1 MSYDKKNLNDKK
13 NLWPRVGV
21 AVLAASFSLLALAQQ
36 RPDAGTIIEQQ
47 QQRERVRIPA
57 PEPQVLPKA
66 QPGRPAMS
74 ASPTLSVT
82 VTAFRVSGNT
92 AIPEAELLAL
102 VQEFVGKTLDFEG
115 LNEAANRIQRLYRER
130 GYFLAVSYLPQQQ
143 IQNGV
148 VEIVVLE
155 GALGNVTLEMPA
167 HARLRESLPRGI
179 LDTYLKPGALITE
192 TGLERPLLL
201 INDLAGVSVTSALG
215 PSERAVGAA
224 DLKVKLVEEPRVNG
238 YVDADNGGNRFTGE
252 FRVGANLNATN
263 LAGYGDLLSVRAFIS
278 DENMKFGRVAYVVP
292 VGYYGTRLG
301 LSYTAFDYRLAK
313 DFAALEAHGKGDV
326 TTLYALH
333 PFVRT
338 RNANFM
344 IQGAYETKNLKDYVD
359 STASVEQRKIDSAR
373 LGAVGD
379 FRDGMLSGGLNS
391 YSLTYTEGKL
401 NLGPSDVLTADQNVT
416 TGLDTE
422 GRFSKTNA
430 DYRRV
435 QRINGDFNVLIAY
448 SSQNASKNLAS
459 AEKFSLGGPNGV
471 RAYPV
476 GEGIGD
482 TGYLFTT
489 ELRYLVPKFKVLRGD
504 VTLSA
509 FYDLGNVH
517 TDQRPLATNSAN
529 MRGLAGYGFGLN
541 LGREG
546 DFLVKTSVAFR
557 AETERAL
564 SDTARRDPRIWL
576 QAIKW
581 F

>member
-1 MSYDKKNLNDKK
+1 MSYDKKNI
-13 NLWPRVGV
+13 WSRVGV
-21 AVLAASFSLLALAQQ
+21 AVLASSFTLLALAQQ
-36 RPDAGTIIEQQ
+36 RPDAGAIIE

-57 PEPQVLPKA
+57 PEPQVLPEA
-66 QPGRPAMS
+66 QPARPAMS

-92 AIPEAELLAL
+92 AIREAELLAL
-102 VQEFVGKTLDFEG
+102 VQEFVGKTLNFEG
-115 LNEAANRIQRLYRER
+115 LNEAASRIQRLYRER

-148 VEIVVLE
+148 VEIAVLE
-155 GALGNVTLEMPA
+155 GVLGNVTLEMPE

-215 PSERAVGAA
+215 PSERAIGAA

-263 LAGYGDLLSVRAFIS
+263 LAGYGDLLSFRAFVS

-292 VGYYGTRLG
+292 VGYYGTRVG
-301 LSYTAFDYRLAK
+301 LSYTVFDYKLAK

-333 PFVRT
+333 PLVRT
-338 RNANFM
+338 RNANFL

-359 STASVEQRKIDSAR
+359 STSSVEERKIDSAK
-373 LGAVGD
+373 LGAIGD
-379 FRDGMLSGGLNS
+379 FRDGLLSGGLNS
-391 YSLTYTEGKL
+391 YSLTYTAGKL
-401 NLGPSDVLTADQNVT
+401 NLGPSGVLTADQNVT
-416 TGLDTE
+416 TGLNTE
-422 GRFSKTNA
+422 GSFNKTNA
-430 DYRRV
+430 DYRRL
-435 QRINGDFNVLIAY
+435 QRISNDWNLLI
-448 SSQNASKNLAS
+448 SFSGQVASKNLAS

-476 GEGIGD
+476 GEGTGD
-482 TGYLFTT
+482 SGYLFST
-489 ELRYLVPKFKVLRGD
+489 ELRYLVPKIKVLQGD
-504 VTLSA
+504 MTLSA
-509 FYDLGNVH
+509 FYDQGDVKSNEKPLL
-517 TDQRPLATNSAN
+517 TDTAN
-529 MRGLAGYGFGLN
+529 MRGLAGYGLGLA

-546 DFLVKTSVAFR
+546 HFLVKSSVAFR
-557 AETERAL
+557 AETERAQ
-564 SDTARRDPRIWL
+564 SDSAKRDPRVWL